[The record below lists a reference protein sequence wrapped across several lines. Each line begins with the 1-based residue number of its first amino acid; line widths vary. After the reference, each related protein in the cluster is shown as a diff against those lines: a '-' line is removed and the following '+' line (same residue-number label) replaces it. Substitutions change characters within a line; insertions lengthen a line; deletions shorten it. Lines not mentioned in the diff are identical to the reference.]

1 MRLTLGHLGAGLMLS
16 ALATAGA
23 AAQQVTDWSGFYAGI
38 YAGYALDN
46 VAATSSTTTIPPT
59 PAGGSVIS
67 GTIGSN
73 NTRIEGV
80 LGGIGAGY
88 AYQHNQFVLGVD
100 GAVHAGGLGKTRSST
115 LDLQGT
121 DGVDSYTIL
130 NTTDTSINLDWYT
143 TLTGSFG
150 IAFEQDWLFYI
161 KGGAAVANVSSQ
173 SDSTLDVSATDPA
186 ILPLPFPPGTST
198 ASASSSRLLVGPT
211 VGAGVEKMLNAN
223 VSLGAEYA
231 FVGLP
236 DATVPTAGLALFGGG
251 GNLTVPMGFHTVKA
265 TLKYHF

>member
-1 MRLTLGHLGAGLMLS
+1 MRTTFAHLGTGLVLT
-16 ALATAGA
+16 ALATTGA

-46 VAATSSTTTIPPT
+46 VAATSATTTIPPT
-59 PAGGSVIS
+59 PSGGSVIS
-67 GTIGSN
+67 GMISSD

-115 LDLQGT
+115 FDIQGT
-121 DGVDSYTIL
+121 DGVDSFTIL
-130 NTTDTSINLDWYT
+130 STTDTSINVDWYT

-150 IAFEQDWLFYI
+150 IAFEQDWLLYV
-161 KGGAAVANVSSQ
+161 KGGAAVANVSSR
-173 SDSTLDVSATDPA
+173 SDSTLDITATDPA
-186 ILPLPFPPGTST
+186 MLPPPFTPGTT
-198 ASASSSRLLVGPT
+198 AASASSSRLVVGPT
-211 VGAGVEKMLNAN
+211 VGAGIEKMLNAN

-236 DATVPTAGLALFGGG
+236 DANVPTAGSPLLGGG
-251 GNLTVPMGFHTVKA
+251 GNITEPIGFHTVKA